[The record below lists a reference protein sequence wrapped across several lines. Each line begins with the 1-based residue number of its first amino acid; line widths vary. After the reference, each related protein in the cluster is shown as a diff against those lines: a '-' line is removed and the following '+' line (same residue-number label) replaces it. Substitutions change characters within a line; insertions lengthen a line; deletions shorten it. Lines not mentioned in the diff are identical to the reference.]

1 MTISKKELVKNLVK
15 AYKNKSNWEYSE
27 FKGYPKGTYFGFPS
41 FKKLKD
47 YTLKSYREF
56 YGKNFR

>member
-1 MTISKKELVKNLVK
+1 MISKKVLIKNIVK

-27 FKGYPKGTYFGFPS
+27 LMGYPKGTYFGYSS
-41 FKKLKD
+41 FKSLKDHKLK
-47 YTLKSYREF
+47 SFREF